1 MHKQN
6 SLLLKITIALVS
18 ILSFSAIYVSY
29 THNLLVAYND
39 AAAHLNTAR
48 RVFDNLTPGIVQI
61 GSVWLP
67 LLHILEM
74 PFVAVDVLWTT
85 GLAGSI
91 VSSLS
96 FIGASYF
103 LFKLLQFVTDDEWAS
118 AIGVLV
124 FATNANLLYMQTT
137 AMFEPLLMLTAIGAV
152 YFLARWSRTR
162 VLADLISSAFFTM
175 LATLTR
181 YDGWALFM
189 STSAYVFLATFAQK
203 RKQKEGMLVLY
214 LFLATFG
221 IFLWLLYN
229 QLIFSDPL
237 YFARSE
243 YSAAAQQDILAARGY
258 LPTKHN
264 LLLSFQT
271 YSMSTILNIGI
282 VASSLI
288 CLGVLLFFVDY
299 FLRITYW
306 APLLLLT
313 PYAFNIVSLY
323 LGQSVIWLPMLAPY
337 LDTYFNARYG
347 ILMMPAVGFFSGY
360 ITRKHIIL
368 KPVVFVLVLVQA
380 VLFFYPVWPFN
391 GKPTA
396 MITLY
401 DTVSAVNKYTLESS
415 KYLHDH
421 YNGGLIMVSSAS
433 ADAFI
438 FRSGIPLK
446 NYITE
451 GTSYYWK
458 ESLQDPARHATWVVF
473 FGDHTDRVGKAVAEL
488 PSLHNN
494 FVRVYKNQTYEIWKL
509 KKSRAK

>member
-1 MHKQN
+1 MNKPN
-6 SLLLKITIALVS
+6 SLLFRSTLLLTS
-18 ILSFSAIYVSY
+18 IISFVAIYISY
-29 THNLLVAYND
+29 KLNYIVAYND

-48 RVFDNLTPGIVQI
+48 RVIDNLTPGIVQI

-74 PFVAVDVLWTT
+74 PFVAVDILWTT

-91 VSSLS
+91 VSSIS
-96 FIGASYF
+96 FILAAYF
-103 LFKLLQFVTDDEWAS
+103 LYKLLYYVTEDNWAA
-118 AIGVLV
+118 AIGS
-124 FATNANLLYMQTT
+124 FIFSTNANLVYLQTT
-137 AMFEPLLMLTAIGAV
+137 AMFEPLLMVLALGSV
-152 YFLARWSRTR
+152 YFLTKWSRTQ
-162 VLADLISSAFFTM
+162 VIVDLIRGAFFTM

-181 YDGWALFM
+181 YDGWALFV
-189 STSAYVFLATFAQK
+189 STSAYVFLASFAQK
-203 RKQKEGMLVLY
+203 RKQKEGMLLLY

-243 YSAAAQQDILAARGY
+243 YSAAAQQDILEARGL

-264 LLLSFQT
+264 IILSFQT
-271 YSMSTILNIGI
+271 YTMSMILNIGI
-282 VASSLI
+282 IATGLLA
-288 CLGVLLFFVDY
+288 LGVLLFFVDY
-299 FLRITYW
+299 ILRITYW
-306 APLLLLT
+306 APLLILT

-323 LGQSVIWLPMLAPY
+323 MGQSVIWLPMLEPF

-360 ITRKHIIL
+360 VASKHFSL
-368 KPVVFVLVLVQA
+368 KPVVFILAITQA
-380 VLFFYPVWPFN
+380 ALFFYPVWPFN

-401 DTVSAVNKYTLESS
+401 DTVSAVNEYTLTSS

-421 YNGGLIMVSSAS
+421 YEDGLILVSSAS

-438 FRSGIPLK
+438 FRAGIPLK

-451 GTSYYWK
+451 GTAYYWK
-458 ESLQDPARHATWVVF
+458 ESLQDPIRHATWIVF
-473 FGDHTDRVGKAVAEL
+473 FNDKTDRVGRTVGKLESL
-488 PSLHNN
+488 PKNYSK
-494 FVRVYKNQTYEIWKL
+494 VYQNKTYQIWKL
-509 KKSRAK
+509 KDN